1 MSKSAQLKTI
11 SELDAKS
18 IDSMRDQAPM
28 LVKYMSELSERNLGC
43 LLKYINIV
51 KDYALAVAN
60 PLGIYLLLEICSI
73 SSINVAKFLE
83 QNLDWFKVTVKMFI
97 ITIANCA

>member
-1 MSKSAQLKTI
+1 MGKSAQLKTI

-28 LVKYMSELSERNLGC
+28 LVKYVSELSERNLSC

-83 QNLDWFKVTVKMFI
+83 QNLDWFKVSVDLFLS
-97 ITIANCA
+97 